1 LTLSY
6 KLLVHANSGAVSLP
20 QKVNSV
26 SHALRLLGMNVLA
39 NWTSVLLLSSVEDK
53 PRELMSMALIR
64 ARMCERL
71 AEAVKK
77 PDTDS
82 FMLAG
87 LFSVLDALLD
97 CSMEQAISNL
107 PLSDDV
113 KAGLTKH
120 TGAIGQT
127 LRCTIA
133 YEQGKW
139 DDVQYY
145 GLSPA
150 AIREIY
156 MEAIAWSRQLCSG
169 LM

>member
-1 LTLSY
+1 
-6 KLLVHANSGAVSLP
+6 
-20 QKVNSV
+20 
-26 SHALRLLGMNVLA
+26 MNILA
-39 NWTSVLLLSSVEDK
+39 NWTSVFLLSSVEDK
-53 PRELMSMALIR
+53 PRELMSVALIR

-77 PDTDS
+77 PDTDA
-82 FMLAG
+82 FMLNAG

-97 CSMEQAISNL
+97 CSIEQATAKL
-107 PLSDDV
+107 PLSDEV
-113 KAGLTKH
+113 KAGLIKQ

-156 MEAIAWSRQLCSG
+156 MEAISWSRQLCAG